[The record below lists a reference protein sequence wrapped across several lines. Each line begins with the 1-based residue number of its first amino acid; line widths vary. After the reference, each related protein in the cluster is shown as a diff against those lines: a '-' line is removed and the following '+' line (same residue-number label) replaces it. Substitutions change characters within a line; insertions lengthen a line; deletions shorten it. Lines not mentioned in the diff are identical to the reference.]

1 MDCGKASNMVI
12 GYALVAFLATVSLM
26 TGTVEPM
33 ILALVGAFLMIL
45 IEWAKK

>member
-1 MDCGKASNMVI
+1 MVL
-12 GYALVAFLATVSLM
+12 GYALVAFLAAVSLM

-33 ILALVGAFLMIL
+33 VLALVGAFLLIL